1 MSGDGRKLLC
11 IELCIINTTTTKN
24 NCVCCV
30 HEEPCIGARNKSV
43 RDIMCCKCMP
53 IAFFPD
59 YSLSVYCTYCHYYFF
74 LLSLRVW
81 SSRTLR
87 NVIHRPLDHRF
98 YYYPLESGKHPYA
111 ICFLFTPH
119 EYVLKCT
126 NLQSCIKKKNYISL
140 RDYKYIYI

>member
-11 IELCIINTTTTKN
+11 IELCIINTTKKNN

-53 IAFFPD
+53 IAFFSD
-59 YSLSVYCTYCHYYFF
+59 YSLSMYCTYCHYFFF
-74 LLSLRVW
+74 LYFHCVSGVPGHYVMYP
-81 SSRTLR
+81 SSTRSP
-87 NVIHRPLDHRF
+87 I

-126 NLQSCIKKKNYISL
+126 NLQSCIKKKIIFL
-140 RDYKYIYI
+140 